1 MAFGL
6 DDLDVLYAEVAV
18 AGMGCVT
25 CDLYI
30 DADGL
35 HGVCNYTGLS
45 AWHLGA
51 CAMRLAY
58 DTYLVRVCMEL
69 YAIMGLTV

>member
-1 MAFGL
+1 MQRL
-6 DDLDVLYAEVAV
+6 LWRVWDVLP
-18 AGMGCVT
+18 VT
-25 CDLYI
+25 SII